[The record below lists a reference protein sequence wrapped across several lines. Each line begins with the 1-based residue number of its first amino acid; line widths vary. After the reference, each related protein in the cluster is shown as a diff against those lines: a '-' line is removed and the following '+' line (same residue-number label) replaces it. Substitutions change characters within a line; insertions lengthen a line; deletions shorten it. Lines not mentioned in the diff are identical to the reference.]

1 MTRYITSPAYAVD
14 IGDHVFPTTKY
25 RAIVDR
31 LVREDGVTAHDILE
45 PGPADE
51 ADVLLVHD
59 RAYYERCRRGTLS
72 VRERMQLELPWSPA
86 LFDAAVRCV
95 QGSILAAEHA
105 LEDGVGIHVGGGF
118 HHAYPDHGEG
128 FCVFNDHSVA
138 LRKVMSAGRAC
149 RAMVID
155 TDLHQ
160 GNGTAV
166 IFAGD
171 PAVATFSIH
180 QEDIYPAV
188 KPASTVDVGVPS
200 GTGDERYLE
209 LLARHL
215 LPLAREHRPE
225 LVAWVAGADPY
236 RDDQLGTLGLT
247 MEGLARR
254 DEIVVGACAHARAAV
269 FLVLGG
275 GYARRFADT
284 VAIHLQSIR
293 TARALAR

>member
-1 MTRYITSPAYAVD
+1 MTRYVTSPAYAVD
-14 IGDHVFPTTKY
+14 IGGHVFPTGKY
-25 RAIVDR
+25 GAIVDR
-31 LVREDGVTAHDILE
+31 LVREDGVAAGDIVG

-59 RAYYERCRRGTLS
+59 RDYYQKCRRGTLS
-72 VRERMQLELPWSPA
+72 LRERMQLELPWSPA

-118 HHAYPDHGEG
+118 HHAFPDHGEG
-128 FCVFNDHSVA
+128 FCVFNDHAVA
-138 LRKVMSAGRAC
+138 LRKLMRAGRA
-149 RAMVID
+149 RRGMVID

-166 IFAGD
+166 IFAGE

-188 KPASTVDVGVPS
+188 KPPSTLDVGVRS
-200 GTGDERYLE
+200 GTGDERYLA

-215 LPLAREHRPE
+215 LPLVREHRPE

-236 RDDQLGTLGLT
+236 RDDQLGTLELT

-254 DEIVVGACAHARAAV
+254 DEIVVGACAEAGAAL

-275 GYARRFADT
+275 GYARRLADT

-293 TARALAR
+293 IARALSR